1 MAPHKFNNN
10 VEIENNF
17 KQPYILYVGDRK
29 KYKNFLNFLKAYSI
43 SKNLKKDFCIVCC
56 GGEKITPAERKIISE
71 LKIDISK
78 IIQIDA
84 DDSILSNLYKKAA
97 AFVYPSK
104 YEGLGL
110 PPLEAM
116 SLGCPVI
123 TSNHEAIIEAVGDA
137 AILFNPEEPEDIKD
151 KIEDVLYSND
161 LKKKLKLLGIN
172 RSKLFSWDKC
182 AEETLQVYNKI
193 L

>member
-43 SKNLKKDFCIVCC
+43 SKNLKRFLYRCC
-56 GGEKITPAERKIISE
+56 GGEKITAAEKKIISE

-161 LKKKLKLLGIN
+161 LKN
-172 RSKLFSWDKC
+172 
-182 AEETLQVYNKI
+182 
-193 L
+193 

>member
-1 MAPHKFNNN
+1 MYRLLWWRKNNRSW
-10 VEIENNF
+10 
-17 KQPYILYVGDRK
+17 K
-29 KYKNFLNFLKAYSI
+29 
-43 SKNLKKDFCIVCC
+43 
-56 GGEKITPAERKIISE
+56 KIISE

-161 LKKKLKLLGIN
+161 LKKIEITGIN

-182 AEETLQVYNKI
+182 AEETLQVYNKVM
-193 L
+193 